1 MARHIFKH
9 ASVVSLGV
17 ILASALPA
25 VPARAQGEALP
36 DVKVNLPPAPSFD
49 IKRAPIKYD
58 SGEFSVYGLRKSMSK
73 YMDKDVQVK
82 AYLLEI
88 YECPEELVKCNEA
101 TSKKKK
107 APPPPK
113 GGVPSKGPPPAEPS
127 ACRPCDQP
135 HFFLSDTLDGKKERA
150 LLVAD
155 YPTKDWKTDKPKPL
169 KAEAG
174 KMHVVTGTFAINSVT
189 GFAASNG
196 LIVHKR
202 FQDAE
207 GKVLA
212 EGNAVLPSDS
222 QMIELE
228 GKPAEKL
235 ELGNK

>member
-1 MARHIFKH
+1 MARNVFKH

-25 VPARAQGEALP
+25 SSARAQGEAMP

-82 AYLLEI
+82 AYLLEV
-88 YECPEELVKCNEA
+88 YECPAELVKCNEA

-107 APPPPK
+107 PAAPA
-113 GGVPSKGPPPAEPS
+113 GALPSKGGAPAEPS
-127 ACRPCDQP
+127 SCRPCDQP
-135 HFFLSDTLDGKKERA
+135 HFYLSDEPNGKKERA

-202 FQDAE
+202 LTDAE

-235 ELGNK
+235 NLGTP

>member
-1 MARHIFKH
+1 MARNVFKH

-25 VPARAQGEALP
+25 GSARAQGEAMP

-82 AYLLEI
+82 AYLLEV
-88 YECPEELVKCNEA
+88 YECPAELVKCNEA

-107 APPPPK
+107 PAAAPGALPAK
-113 GGVPSKGPPPAEPS
+113 GAAPAEPS

-135 HFFLSDTLDGKKERA
+135 HFYLSDEADGKKERA

-174 KMHVVTGTFAINSVT
+174 KTYVVTGTFAINSVT

-202 FQDAE
+202 LADAE
-207 GKVLA
+207 GKVVM

-235 ELGNK
+235 NLGN

>member
-1 MARHIFKH
+1 MARHVFKH
-9 ASVVSLGV
+9 ASVVSLGI

-25 VPARAQGEALP
+25 GSARAQGEAMP

-58 SGEFSVYGLRKSMSK
+58 TGEFSVYGLRKSMSK

-88 YECPEELVKCNEA
+88 YECPADLVKCNEA

-107 APPPPK
+107 AAPAPK
-113 GGVPSKGPPPAEPS
+113 GALPAKGGAPVPDASG
-127 ACRPCDQP
+127 CRPCDQP
-135 HFFLSDTLDGKKERA
+135 HFYLADTADGKKERA

-169 KAEAG
+169 KSEVG
-174 KMHVVTGTFAINSVT
+174 KLHVVTGTFAINSVT

-202 FQDAE
+202 LQDSE
-207 GKVLA
+207 GKVLV

-235 ELGNK
+235 ELGN